1 MKICEWIQIPCAP
14 KYEINNHGDVR
25 NIESGRVIKPWTP
38 KDRKVDKQVNLRIET
53 RGKKI
58 RSFHVAGLLWLT
70 HGIIPKRQTH
80 SRLAVPVIV
89 SHGNEKYYFDS
100 CRQAGA
106 FIARREKK
114 HTAGYIAARLSRRPK
129 EFDGWRINYQR

>member
-1 MKICEWIQIPCAP
+1 MKIRGWIQIPCAP
-14 KYEINNHGDVR
+14 KYEINNRGDIR
-25 NIESGRVIKPWTP
+25 NIESGHVIKPWTP

-53 RGKKI
+53 SGKKV

-100 CRQAGA
+100 FRQAGA

-114 HTAGYIAARLSRRPK
+114 HTAKYIAVRLSRRPK

>member
-1 MKICEWIQIPCAP
+1 MKIHEWIQIPVAP
-14 KYEINNHGDVR
+14 MYEINNRGQIR
-25 NIESGRVIKPWTP
+25 NIKSGRFVKPWTP
-38 KDRKVDKQVNLRIET
+38 KDRIDDKQFALCIVT
-53 RGKKI
+53 GGKPKN
-58 RSFHVAGLLWLT
+58 FHQSSLLWLT

-80 SRLAVPVIV
+80 SRICVPVIV